1 MQGIIRSRGGRRP
14 LSAGL
19 QGPPLPVR
27 VALVGVL
34 IICVIAGCTGGPAT
48 QGADTQDVGGHAGPP
63 LLEVVAAPAAPVL
76 AAADSAVTN
85 VVCTGDCY
93 TGGRA
98 SWVTSDVILGW
109 SHEDP
114 LTVDW
119 YEVWTAV
126 DEPYFDPDTCTDCE
140 LAGDTTGLTYTVED
154 APPGWNPVGGTEDAS
169 IMSGI
174 QTFRL
179 RAVNGGGTS
188 AVSNEI
194 GVVHYS
200 LIQGA
205 VDAATP

>member
-1 MQGIIRSRGGRRP
+1 MRGIIRPRGGRRP

-27 VALVGVL
+27 VALIGVL
-34 IICVIAGCTGGPAT
+34 IISVIAGCAS
-48 QGADTQDVGGHAGPP
+48 GASSPRVDTQGGHAGPP

-76 AAADSAVTN
+76 SAGDSAVTN

-98 SWVTSDVILGW
+98 SLVTSDVILGW

-114 LTVDW
+114 LTADW

-126 DEPYFDPDTCTDCE
+126 DEPYFDPATCTDCE
-140 LAGDTTGLTYTVED
+140 LVGDTTGLTYTVED
-154 APPGWNPVGGTEDAS
+154 APPGWNPVGGTEDAN
-169 IMSGI
+169 IMSSI
-174 QTFRL
+174 QTFTV

-188 AVSNEI
+188 VISNEI
-194 GVVHYS
+194 GVVHFS
-200 LIQGA
+200 LLQGRK
-205 VDAATP
+205 DAGNP

>member
-1 MQGIIRSRGGRRP
+1 MSG
-14 LSAGL
+14 
-19 QGPPLPVR
+19 VKN
-27 VALVGVL
+27 ALVGVL
-34 IICVIAGCTGGPAT
+34 IICVIAGCM
-48 QGADTQDVGGHAGPP
+48 GGHVGPP
-63 LLEVVAAPAAPVL
+63 LPVPTPPGPSLLEVVAAPAAPVL
-76 AAADSAVTN
+76 AAGDSAVTN

-126 DEPYFDPDTCTDCE
+126 DEPYFDPATCTDCE
-140 LAGDTTGLTYTVED
+140 LAGETTGLTYTVED

-174 QTFRL
+174 QTFTV

-188 AVSNEI
+188 VISNEI
-194 GVVHYS
+194 GVVHFS
-200 LIQGA
+200 LSQGI
-205 VDAATP
+205 VDVPNP

>member
-1 MQGIIRSRGGRRP
+1 MSGLKKALIGVLIICVIAGCAGGRRP

-19 QGPPLPVR
+19 QGPTPP
-27 VALVGVL
+27 
-34 IICVIAGCTGGPAT
+34 GPS
-48 QGADTQDVGGHAGPP
+48 

-76 AAADSAVTN
+76 AAVDSAVTN

-114 LTVDW
+114 LTVDG

-126 DEPYFDPDTCTDCE
+126 DEPYFDPATCTDCE
-140 LAGDTTGLTYTVED
+140 LAGETTGLTYTVED
-154 APPGWNPVGGTEDAS
+154 APPGFNPVGGTAGAS

-174 QTFRL
+174 QTFVV
-179 RAVNGGGTS
+179 RARNGGGS
-188 AVSNEI
+188 SVISNEI
-194 GVVHYS
+194 GAVTFS
-200 LIQGA
+200 LIQGSP
-205 VDAATP
+205 DAPAP

>member
-1 MQGIIRSRGGRRP
+1 MS
-14 LSAGL
+14 GL
-19 QGPPLPVR
+19 KN
-27 VALVGVL
+27 ALIGVL
-34 IICVIAGCTGGPAT
+34 IICVIAGCGAGPDTQGADT

-76 AAADSAVTN
+76 AVGDSAVTN

-93 TGGRA
+93 VGGRA
-98 SWVTSDVILGW
+98 SWLTSDVILGW

-126 DEPYFDPDTCTDCE
+126 DEPYFDPATCTDCE
-140 LAGDTTGLTYTVED
+140 LVGDTTGLTYTVED
-154 APPGWNPVGGTEDAS
+154 APPGFNPVGGTEDAN
-169 IMSGI
+169 IMSAI

-188 AVSNEI
+188 VVSNEI

-200 LIQGA
+200 LVQGMI
-205 VDAATP
+205 DQPY